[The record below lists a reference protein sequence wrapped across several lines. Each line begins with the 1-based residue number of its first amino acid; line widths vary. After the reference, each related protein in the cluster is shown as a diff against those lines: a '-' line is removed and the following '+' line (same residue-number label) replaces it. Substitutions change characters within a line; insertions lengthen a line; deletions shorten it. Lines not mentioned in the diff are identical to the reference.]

1 MNLYPLTIREGEVIN
16 RVREDWFDKF
26 DTVRQ
31 IKDIDF
37 SVYEPEELSL
47 LSEPYPYLWA
57 EAKKGNST
65 DMEDNLVQL
74 ALTIGKH
81 RLYAKM
87 IQPVLIAAF
96 DAERICFLEYE
107 RVMALFS
114 EPWMDWNL
122 TPSDHQSEHFQRAK
136 RFLQEGLTHRM
147 TFNWMHDAK
156 DLKRFIKV
164 NFTRRNR
171 DARKIEINRT
181 SFVSVYFKWCE
192 KVKPSIAV
200 DWSMLAKYGVYDR
213 DFYLADLI
221 SKDGKTL
228 RDNLIV
234 TLNIDSYKMRKDI
247 EGMGFFA
254 DVHFRDGQKAYN
266 LFWNN
271 YKRPPKKEYH
281 GYILDRADLLVP
293 EDKRAYDGAYY
304 TPKIWVEKA
313 HMTLHEIFGDCWQ
326 DDYYVWDCAAGSGN
340 LLRGLAN
347 PYRVYASTNIQ
358 GDVDRM
364 HSAIDSH
371 SLQLLKGHVFQFD
384 FLNDDLD
391 GPKVPVTL
399 KEIIASPEKRRK
411 LVVLINP
418 PWAEAGD
425 KDTVKGTGANKK
437 DVALKNK
444 TYEKY
449 KDRIGIAAREV
460 YVQFFMR
467 VYSELSGCILAE
479 FSKLKHLTAPNFI
492 EFRNAFQA
500 HLFGPKFVVNSKSF
514 ENVPGSFPVGFFV
527 WDTSIPERF
536 SGTEAEYLDKAGNS
550 LGMKRIVCY
559 DGIRTINDW
568 MISTRTRGG
577 QKIGFMN
584 AKGADFQNQNY
595 NFIIND
601 RSLLPHPRG
610 TVVTDTNFLEACVYY
625 AVVHS
630 MKDNWIND
638 RDLFLEPKPCWLDDK
653 EFVTDCIVYTLFSNR
668 IKLAD
673 GINHW
678 IPFSEEEVCSPERF
692 SSHVVRNL
700 LTCPGA
706 LVPATRDTES
716 LFGEE
721 EAKKDAD
728 WFPLSTLSTEAGVVF
743 ETGRKI
749 WTYYLSQPDIDVNAS
764 FYDIEA
770 KFQGRK
776 SNGDLSGHSEDMT
789 YEQLRIEIGHA
800 KRVLEKRIAPKSF
813 EFGFLIK

>member
-16 RVREDWFDKF
+16 RVREDWFEKF

-31 IKDIDF
+31 INDIDF

-81 RLYAKM
+81 RLYTRM
-87 IQPVLIAAF
+87 VQPVLIAAF

-107 RVMALFS
+107 RVMTIFS
-114 EPWMDWNL
+114 EPWVDWNL
-122 TPSDHQSEHFQRAK
+122 TPSDHRSEHFQRAK
-136 RFLQEGLTHRM
+136 RFLQEGLSHRM

-156 DLKRFIKV
+156 ELRRFIKT

-171 DARKIEINRT
+171 DARRIEINRT

-192 KVKPSIAV
+192 KVKNSIAV

-221 SKDGKTL
+221 SKDGRTL

-234 TLNIDSYKMRKDI
+234 TLNMDSYKMRKDI

-326 DDYYVWDCAAGSGN
+326 DDYYVWDCCAGSGN
-340 LLRGLAN
+340 LLRGLTN

-364 HSAIDSH
+364 QSAIDSH

-384 FLNDDLD
+384 FLDDDLD
-391 GPKVPVTL
+391 GSKVPDSL
-399 KEIIASPEKRRK
+399 KEIISDPDARRK
-411 LVVLINP
+411 LIVLINP
-418 PWAEAGD
+418 PWAEAAD
-425 KDTVKGTGANKK
+425 KDTVTGIGSNKK
-437 DVALKNK
+437 DVALKYK
-444 TYEKY
+444 TYARF
-449 KDRIGIAAREV
+449 KDTIGIAAREI
-460 YVQFFMR
+460 YAQFFMK
-467 VYSELSGCILAE
+467 VYTDLSGCILAQ
-479 FSKLKHLTAPNFI
+479 FSTLKHLTAPNFTQ
-492 EFRNAFQA
+492 FRNVFRAL
-500 HLFGPKFVVNSKSF
+500 LFGPKFVVPSKSF
-514 ENVPGSFPVGFFV
+514 ENVKGSFPVGFFV
-527 WDTSIPERF
+527 WDTSMMERF
-536 SGTEAEYLDKAGNS
+536 SGTEAEFFDKGGNS
-550 LGMKRIVCY
+550 LGTKRIICY
-559 DGIRTINDW
+559 DGLRTINDW
-568 MISTRTRGG
+568 IIGTRKRGG
-577 QKIGFMN
+577 DVIGFMY
-584 AKGADFQNQNY
+584 AAGCDFQHQNY
-595 NFIIND
+595 NYILND
-601 RSLLPHPRG
+601 KSLLPHPRG
-610 TVVTDTNFLEACVYY
+610 TDITVNNFLEICVYF
-625 AVVHS
+625 AVRQCMPDTWV
-630 MKDNWIND
+630 ND
-638 RDLFLEPKPCWLDDK
+638 RDLFFEPDSRWFDDK
-653 EFVTDCIVYTLFSNR
+653 EFVTDCIIYTLFSNR

-692 SSHVVRNL
+692 SSHVVRDL
-700 LTCPGA
+700 LTRPGA
-706 LVPATRDTES
+706 LVPTTRDTGS
-716 LFGEE
+716 LFGEVDAQE
-721 EAKKDAD
+721 DAD
-728 WFPLSTLSTEAGVVF
+728 WSPLFTMSAEAEAVF
-743 ETGRKI
+743 ETGRHI
-749 WTYYLSQPDIDVNAS
+749 WKYYLSQPGVDVNAS
-764 FYDIEA
+764 FYDIGA
-770 KFQGRK
+770 HFQGVK
-776 SNGDLSGHSEDMT
+776 SNGELSGHSEDTM
-789 YEQLRIEIGHA
+789 YEQLRKEIGRA
-800 KRVLEKRIAPKSF
+800 KHVLERKIAPKAF
-813 EFGFLIK
+813 EFRFLIK

>member
-1 MNLYPLTIREGEVIN
+1 MHLYPLTIREGEVIN
-16 RVREDWFDKF
+16 RVREDWFDKY

-31 IKDIDF
+31 IKDVDF

-57 EAKKGNST
+57 EAKKGNIT

-81 RLYAKM
+81 RLYTQM
-87 IQPVLIAAF
+87 VQPVLIAAF
-96 DAERICFLEYE
+96 DAEKICFLEYE
-107 RVMALFS
+107 RIMALFS
-114 EPWMDWNL
+114 EPWIDWKL
-122 TPSDHQSEHFQRAK
+122 TPSDHTSEHFQRAK
-136 RFLQEGLTHRM
+136 RFLQESLSHRM
-147 TFNWMHDAK
+147 TFNWITDAK
-156 DLKRFIKV
+156 ELRGFIRT
-164 NFTRRNR
+164 NFTRKNRN
-171 DARKIEINRT
+171 AKKIEINRT

-254 DVHFRDGQKAYN
+254 DVFFKDKQKAYN

-271 YKRPPKKEYH
+271 YKRPPKKEYQK
-281 GYILDRADLLVP
+281 YILDRADLLVP

-313 HMTLHEIFGDCWQ
+313 HLTLHEILGDCWQ

-347 PYRVYASTNIQ
+347 PYRVYASTDIQ

-364 HSAIDSH
+364 QSAIANHD
-371 SLQLLKGHVFQFD
+371 LNLKEQHVFQFD
-384 FLNDDLD
+384 FLNDELL
-391 GPKVPVTL
+391 GPKVPESL
-399 KEIIASPEKRRK
+399 KRIISSPEERRK
-411 LVVLINP
+411 LIVLINP

-425 KDTVKGTGANKK
+425 KDTVKGTGTNKK
-437 DVALKNK
+437 DIALKNK
-444 TYEKY
+444 TYKQF
-449 KDRIGIAAREV
+449 KNSIGIAAREI

-467 VYSELSGCILAE
+467 IYTELSGCILAE

-492 EFRNAFQA
+492 DFRSAFKA
-500 HLFGPKFVVNSKSF
+500 HLYKPKFVVNSKTF

-527 WDTSIPERF
+527 WDTSVPERF

-550 LGMKRIVCY
+550 IGIKRIVCY
-559 DGIRTINDW
+559 DGMRTINDW
-568 MISTRTRGG
+568 IISTRARGG
-577 QKIGFMN
+577 RKIGFMN

-595 NFIIND
+595 NYIIND
-601 RSLLPHPRG
+601 RSQLPHPRG
-610 TVVTDTNFLEACVYY
+610 TDVTDKNFLEICIYY

-638 RDLFLEPKPCWLDDK
+638 RDLFLEPEPKWFDDK
-653 EFVTDCIVYTLFSNR
+653 EFLSNCIIYTLFSNR
-668 IKLAD
+668 IRNTE
-673 GINHW
+673 GTNHW
-678 IPFSEEEVCSPERF
+678 IPFSEEEVNSPERF
-692 SSHVVRNL
+692 ASHIVKDL
-700 LTCPGA
+700 LITPGA
-706 LVPATRDTES
+706 LVPITRDETS
-716 LFGEE
+716 LFGEI
-721 EAKKDAD
+721 DARED
-728 WFPLSTLSTEAGVVF
+728 DAWYPLSTISTEAKTVLD
-743 ETGRKI
+743 TGRKI
-749 WTYYLSQPDIDVNAS
+749 WIHYLAQADVNVNAS
-764 FYDIEA
+764 FYEIGA
-770 KFQGRK
+770 KFQGTK
-776 SNGDLSGHSEDMT
+776 ANGELSGRSDDPI
-789 YEQLRIEIGHA
+789 YEPLRNEIGRA
-800 KRVLEKRIAPKSF
+800 KRVLEKKIAPKAF
-813 EFGFLIK
+813 EFRFLIK

>member
-1 MNLYPLTIREGEVIN
+1 MNKYPLNIREGEVIN
-16 RVREDWFDKF
+16 RVREDWFDKYE
-26 DTVRQ
+26 TSRL

-65 DMEDNLVQL
+65 DVEDNLVQL

-87 IQPVLIAAF
+87 VQPVLIAAF

-114 EPWMDWNL
+114 EPWVDWNL

-136 RFLQEGLTHRM
+136 RFLQEGLSHRM

-156 DLKRFIKV
+156 ELRRFIKA
-164 NFTRRNR
+164 NFTRKNR

-192 KVKPSIAV
+192 KVKDSIGV
-200 DWSMLAKYGVYDR
+200 DWAMLAKYGVYDR

-271 YKRPPKKEYH
+271 YKRPPKKEYQK
-281 GYILDRADLLVP
+281 YILDRADLLVP

-304 TPKIWVEKA
+304 TPRIWVEKA
-313 HMTLHEIFGDCWQ
+313 HLTLHEVLGDCWQ

-347 PYRVYASTNIQ
+347 PYRVYASTDIQ

-364 HSAIDSH
+364 HSAIANHD
-371 SLQLLKGHVFQFD
+371 LNLKEQHVFQFD
-384 FLNDDLD
+384 FLNDDLL
-391 GPKVPVTL
+391 GPKVPDSL
-399 KEIIASPEKRRK
+399 KEIIAEPEQRRK

-425 KDTVKGTGANKK
+425 KDTVKGTGTNKK
-437 DVALKNK
+437 DVALKYR
-444 TYEKY
+444 TYDLY

-460 YVQFFMR
+460 YVQFFFHI
-467 VYSELSGCILAE
+467 YTELSGCILAE
-479 FSKLKHLTAPNFI
+479 FSKLKHLTAPNF
-492 EFRNAFQA
+492 EGFRNAFQA
-500 HLFGPKFVVNSKSF
+500 HLFGPKFVVPSKSF

-527 WDTSIPERF
+527 WDTSLPERF
-536 SGTEAEYLDKAGNS
+536 SGTEAEFLDKDGNS
-550 LGMKRIVCY
+550 LGVKRIVCY
-559 DGIRTINDW
+559 DGRRTINDW
-568 MISTRTRGG
+568 MIATRARGG
-577 QKIGFMN
+577 SKIGFMN

-595 NFIIND
+595 NFFIND
-601 RSLLPHPRG
+601 KSLLPHPRG
-610 TVVTDTNFLEACVYY
+610 TEVTDENFLEACVYY

-638 RDLFLEPKPCWLDDK
+638 RDLFLEPDPHWFDDK
-653 EFVTDCIVYTLFSNR
+653 EFLTDCIVYTLFSNR
-668 IKLAD
+668 IRHSD
-673 GINHW
+673 GTNHW
-678 IPFSEEEVCSPERF
+678 IPFGEEEVGSPERF
-692 SSHVVRNL
+692 SSHTVRDL
-700 LTCPGA
+700 ITRPGA
-706 LVPATRDTES
+706 LVPATRDAGS
-716 LFGEE
+716 LFGEV
-721 EAKKDAD
+721 DARED
-728 WFPLSTLSTEAGVVF
+728 AGWFPLSTVSAEAGAVF
-743 ETGRKI
+743 GTGRKI
-749 WTYYLSQPDIDVNAS
+749 WEYYLAQPGVDVNAS
-764 FYDIEA
+764 FYDISA
-770 KFQGRK
+770 RFQGTK
-776 SNGDLSGHSEDMT
+776 ANGELSGRSDDPV
-789 YEQLRIEIGHA
+789 YEPLRKELGRA
-800 KRVLEKRIAPKSF
+800 KRVLERKIAPKVF
-813 EFGFLIK
+813 EHGFLIK